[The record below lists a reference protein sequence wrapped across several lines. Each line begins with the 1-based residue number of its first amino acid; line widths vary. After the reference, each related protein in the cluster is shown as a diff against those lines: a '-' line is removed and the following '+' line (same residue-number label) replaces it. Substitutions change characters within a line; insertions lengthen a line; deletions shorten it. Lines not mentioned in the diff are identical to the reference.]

1 MKVGLYGGTFD
12 PIHHG
17 HLITASIVKEIR
29 QLDKII
35 LMPCYVSPLRQDEKR
50 SSPFQ
55 RFNMIA
61 EAIVGVT
68 GFEVSDLEIK
78 NQNVSYTIDTLKILK
93 KVYNN
98 IELIIGFD
106 NLLVFEKW
114 KNPDEIF
121 ELSTVIVLNRKTEGT
136 ATKNKYFDK
145 SVFVETPTIEISS
158 TEIRNRVSKN
168 QTIEFLVPQRVKEY
182 IYKNKLYT

>member
-1 MKVGLYGGTFD
+1 
-12 PIHHG
+12 
-17 HLITASIVKEIR
+17 
-29 QLDKII
+29 
-35 LMPCYVSPLRQDEKR
+35 
-50 SSPFQ
+50 
-55 RFNMIA
+55 
-61 EAIVGVT
+61 
-68 GFEVSDLEIK
+68 
-78 NQNVSYTIDTLKILK
+78 TLKSLK
-93 KVYNN
+93 KVYSN

-121 ELSTVIVLNRKTEGT
+121 ELSTVVVLNRKTEGT

-145 SVFVETPTIEISS
+145 AVFVETPTIEISS

-168 QTIEFLVPQRVKEY
+168 QTIEFLVPQGVKEY